1 VPGTPSLTE
10 SGDTDPRSAPIAR
23 IAAGVDGFRE
33 GRDAATL
40 ASMIARAA
48 GAELLLVA
56 VHPDPMIVLPA
67 EIGWTGMRKEA
78 ERFLRETREAVAPG
92 ARIVV
97 ETDWSVPR
105 ALERVVQRERRDL
118 LVVGSSRRGPEGRV
132 GIGSRTR
139 QLLSHSRCALA
150 VAPRGLSEQPAQR
163 LARIGVGYD
172 GAPESEAALALAG
185 SLALCAGA
193 TLWVWGVVDDRVPV
207 VGWKPAAVQDQV
219 LAMWEEL
226 LKPQA
231 AALLE
236 RARSASEA
244 TEAGLAE
251 VDVRRGRPADALMEL
266 CEHVD
271 LLVIGSR
278 RWGGAARILLGG
290 TGEAL
295 LHGASAAVLV
305 VPRTGV

>member
-1 VPGTPSLTE
+1 MSGTHSSTR
-10 SGDTDPRSAPIAR
+10 SGGSDTRSASIAR
-23 IAAGVDGFRE
+23 IAAGVDGYRE

-40 ASMIARAA
+40 AAMIARAA
-48 GAELLLVA
+48 GAELMLVA
-56 VHPDPMIVLPA
+56 VHPDPMVVLPA
-67 EIGWTGMRKEA
+67 EIGWTGMRKDA
-78 ERFLRETREAVAPG
+78 ERVLRETRDAVAPG

-105 ALERVVQRERRDL
+105 ALERVVQREHRDL
-118 LVVGSSRRGPEGRV
+118 LVVGSSRRATEGRV

-139 QLLSHSRCALA
+139 QLLSQSQRALA
-150 VAPRGLSEQPAQR
+150 IAPRGLSEPPTQR

-185 SLALCAGA
+185 SLAVCAGA
-193 TLWVWGVVDDRVPV
+193 TLRVWGVVDDTVPMI
-207 VGWKPAAVQDQV
+207 GWKPALECV

-226 LKPQA
+226 VEPQA

-244 TEAGLAE
+244 TGAELAE

-278 RWGGAARILLGG
+278 RWGEAARVLLGR

-295 LHGASAAVLV
+295 MHGASAPVLV
-305 VPRTGV
+305 VPRPEV

>member
-1 VPGTPSLTE
+1 VPGTPFLTE
-10 SGDTDPRSAPIAR
+10 SGDTDPRSAPVAR
-23 IAAGVDGFRE
+23 IAAGVDGYRE

-48 GAELLLVA
+48 GAELMLVA
-56 VHPDPMIVLPA
+56 VHPDPMVVLPA
-67 EIGWTGMRKEA
+67 EIGWTGMRKDA
-78 ERFLRETREAVAPG
+78 ERFLRETRDAVAPG

-105 ALERVVQRERRDL
+105 ALERVVQREHRDL
-118 LVVGSSRRGPEGRV
+118 LVVGSSRRGTEGRV
-132 GIGSRTR
+132 SIGGRTR

-150 VAPRGLSEQPAQR
+150 VAPRGLSKHPAQR

-193 TLWVWGVVDDRVPV
+193 TLRVWGVVDDSVPMI
-207 VGWKPAAVQDQV
+207 GWKPALQGRVI
-219 LAMWEEL
+219 AMWDEL
-226 LKPQA
+226 LEPQA

-236 RARSASEA
+236 RARRASEA
-244 TEAGLAE
+244 TDAELAE

-278 RWGGAARILLGG
+278 RWGEAARVLLGR

-295 LHGASAAVLV
+295 MHGASAPVLV
-305 VPRTGV
+305 VPRPEV

>member
-1 VPGTPSLTE
+1 MPGTPSDTE
-10 SGDTDPRSAPIAR
+10 LGETDHRSARITH
-23 IAAGVDGFRE
+23 IAAGVDGYSE

-48 GAELLLVA
+48 GAELMMVA
-56 VHPDPMIVLPA
+56 VHPDPMVVLPA

-78 ERFLRETREAVAPG
+78 QRVLRETRDAVAPD
-92 ARIVV
+92 ARILV

-105 ALERVVQRERRDL
+105 ALERVAQREHRDL
-118 LVVGSSRRGPEGRV
+118 IVVGSSRQGPEGRV
-132 GIGSRTR
+132 RIGSRTR

-150 VAPRGLSEQPAQR
+150 VAPRGLSEQPARR
-163 LARIGVGYD
+163 LTRIGVGYE

-185 SLALCAGA
+185 ALAVSAGA
-193 TLWVWGVVDDRVPV
+193 TLWVRAVIDDRVPM
-207 VGWKPAAVQDQV
+207 VGWQSAVREQM
-219 LAMWEEL
+219 LAMWDEL
-226 LKPQA
+226 LAPNI

-236 RARSASEA
+236 RTQSASEA
-244 TEAGLAE
+244 TGAELAE

-266 CEHVD
+266 CEQVD

-278 RWGGAARILLGG
+278 RWGGAARVLLGG

-295 LHGASAAVLV
+295 MHDATAAVLV
-305 VPRTGV
+305 VPRPEV

>member
-1 VPGTPSLTE
+1 VSATPSRA
-10 SGDTDPRSAPIAR
+10 GDTYSRSAPIAR
-23 IAAGVDGFRE
+23 IAAGVDGYRE

-48 GAELLLVA
+48 GADLILVA
-56 VHPDPMIVLPA
+56 VHPDPMVVLPA

-78 ERFLRETREAVAPG
+78 ERLLRETRDALAPG
-92 ARIVV
+92 ARIAV

-105 ALERVVQRERRDL
+105 ALERVVQREHRDL
-118 LVVGSSRRGPEGRV
+118 LAVGSSRGGAEGRV
-132 GIGSRTR
+132 RIGNRTR
-139 QLLSHSRCALA
+139 QLLGHSRCALA
-150 VAPRGLSEQPAQR
+150 VAPRGFSEQPSRR

-185 SLALCAGA
+185 ALAVNAGA
-193 TLWVWGVVDDRVPV
+193 TLRVRSVVDDRVPM
-207 VGWKPAAVQDQV
+207 VGWQSAVREQV
-219 LAMWEEL
+219 LAMWDEL
-226 LKPQA
+226 LAPHI

-236 RARSASEA
+236 RAQSAAEA
-244 TEAGLAE
+244 TGAELAE
-251 VDVRRGRPADALMEL
+251 VDVQRGRPADALLEM

-278 RWGGAARILLGG
+278 RWGEAARVLIGR

-295 LHGASAAVLV
+295 MHDASAPVLV
-305 VPRTGV
+305 AARPAV